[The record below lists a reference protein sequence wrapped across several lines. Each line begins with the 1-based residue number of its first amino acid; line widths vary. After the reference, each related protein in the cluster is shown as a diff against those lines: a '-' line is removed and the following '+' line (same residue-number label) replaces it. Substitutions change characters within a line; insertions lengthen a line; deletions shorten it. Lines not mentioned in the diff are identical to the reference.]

1 MTILGNGVMN
11 HSALL
16 PSIRQDI
23 VVWPVFDMLDV
34 SELLAGGLHKSEIP
48 VGIAAQKKLFFRTN
62 GINCVFPLPAGGIPA
77 TFGQRR
83 LRRVPFC
90 FYPRSGQAR
99 FYDKKASFLL
109 IKRD

>member
-34 SELLAGGLHKSEIP
+34 SELLAGGLHKSEIL
-48 VGIAAQKKLFFRTN
+48 VGITTQKNF
-62 GINCVFPLPAGGIPA
+62 
-77 TFGQRR
+77 
-83 LRRVPFC
+83 
-90 FYPRSGQAR
+90 
-99 FYDKKASFLL
+99 SFA
-109 IKRD
+109 KRD